1 MEFQLGERHEVSG
14 SAVCDIIMP
23 AGGIHASVEDLYRYF
38 KAINQHKIINK
49 KTKEIIFKKHT
60 TKISSESTQTHIHYG
75 YGIMTNQNGKAISI
89 GHNGVDYG
97 VGSRFE
103 YYPEQDIYVIVL
115 SNYGGMA
122 GGIVADHLRDL
133 IEPND

>member
-1 MEFQLGERHEVSG
+1 MWQRLQASSATARQVSVNHAFRLNTRQLPSKE
-14 SAVCDIIMP
+14 
-23 AGGIHASVEDLYRYF
+23 
-38 KAINQHKIINK
+38 
-49 KTKEIIFKKHT
+49 TKEIVFKKHT
-60 TKISSESTQTHIHYG
+60 IKAASKGTQTFIDYG
-75 YGIMTNQNGKAISI
+75 YGFMTTQNGKAISI

-122 GGIVADHLRDL
+122 GSNVADHIKDL